1 MTKLMELRQKQKEV
15 IKRIKNRRVSTE
27 NYGESYTHK
36 SSDMYLDVA
45 FVFDTTGSMYQYLE
59 EVRRQ
64 LTRVAIEVNNSISN
78 VQMGVVA
85 FGDYCDANTTYVTKV
100 LNLTFDFDKV
110 RTFIQHVEKTEG
122 GDAPEA
128 VEEALFEVNRL
139 NWRSGSNRAIV
150 LVSDAPPHGVVDS
163 ASNCIYGH
171 NYKTETNALRQQMI
185 KIYAIQCGDD
195 SSTEKIFRWL
205 ASQTDGV
212 YLNLENIADLV
223 DLLIGICMKEMGL
236 LENYTQKLKSDRILT
251 DSKARLLK
259 QLGSG
264 S

>member
-1 MTKLMELRQKQKEV
+1 MELRQKQNEV
-15 IKRIKNRRVSTE
+15 IERIKNRRASAE
-27 NYGESYTHK
+27 YSGESYSHK
-36 SSDMYLDVA
+36 SDIYLDVA

-64 LTRVAIEVNNSISN
+64 LTRVAVEVHNFISN
-78 VQMGVVA
+78 VQMGVIA

-100 LNLTFDFDKV
+100 LDLTFDFDIV

-139 NWRSGSNRAIV
+139 NWRVGSNRAIV

-171 NYKTETNALRQQMI
+171 NYKTETNALRKQMI

-195 SSTEKIFRWL
+195 SSTEQIFRWF
-205 ASQTDGV
+205 AGQTDGV